1 MPVEYVVLNQGA
13 LVLELWTG
21 TISHGEL
28 LAHER
33 QHLRDSSIAYGA
45 SVLADAVGASF
56 ETMPEAV
63 HELTDLY
70 RRSAENL
77 RVGKAA
83 ILVNES
89 AYDRAR
95 LYEKQAIDLGV
106 RMILFNTLDVAC
118 AWLGIDVEAARKE
131 LEQLRGHIS
140 HVEAHR
146 ADIDGGEPT
155 LQFGNQG

>member
-21 TISHGEL
+21 TISHDEL

-33 QHLRDSSIAYGA
+33 RHLSDSSIARGA
-45 SVLADAVGASF
+45 SVLVDAASASF
-56 ETMPEAV
+56 ETTPEEV

-70 RRSAENL
+70 RRSGEKL
-77 RVGKAA
+77 RVGKSA

-95 LYEKQAIDLGV
+95 LYEKQATDLGV
-106 RMILFNTLDVAC
+106 RVILFNSLDVAC
-118 AWLGIDVEAARKE
+118 TWLGIDVTTVHKE
-131 LEQLRGHIS
+131 LEKLGASVSLCGSGLTGRHS
-140 HVEAHR
+140 TR
-146 ADIDGGEPT
+146 
-155 LQFGNQG
+155 

>member
-21 TISHGEL
+21 TISHDEL

-33 QHLRDSSIAYGA
+33 RHLSDSSIARGA
-45 SVLADAVGASF
+45 SVLVDAASALF

-63 HELTDLY
+63 HEVTDLY
-70 RRSAENL
+70 RRSGEKL
-77 RVGKAA
+77 RVGKSA

-95 LYEKQAIDLGV
+95 LYERQATDLGV
-106 RMILFNTLDVAC
+106 RVILFNSLDVAC
-118 AWLGIDVEAARKE
+118 VWLGIDVMTVCTELKKLRASTSLMEAGSLPA
-131 LEQLRGHIS
+131 
-140 HVEAHR
+140 
-146 ADIDGGEPT
+146 
-155 LQFGNQG
+155 